1 VLFNILPTLFEFALV
16 IGILLVLYDWPFALI
31 TFLTIVLYGAFTASA
46 TEWRTRLRRQ
56 MNFHDNE
63 VSARTVDGLLNYE
76 TVKTFTNEAY
86 ESHRFDRA
94 LAGYEDAAVKTR
106 VSLAALNFGQAAI
119 IAVGVTLIMAVA
131 AQGVV
136 AGTMTVGDVVLVNT
150 FLLQLYAPLNI
161 LGVVYREIKQGLTDM
176 EHLGELFARPPDIV
190 DAPDAKALRLQGAE
204 VRFEDV
210 AFGYDPRRPIL
221 RGLSFAVPAGRTVAL
236 VGSSGAGKST
246 VVRLLLRFYDVDS
259 GRILIDGQDL
269 RAVTQDSLRA
279 AIGVVPQDTVLFND
293 TIGANIA
300 YGRPGAAQ
308 AEIEAAARLAQIHDF
323 ISRQP
328 DGYDTLVGERG
339 LKLSGGEKQRVA
351 IARMA
356 LKDPAILILDEATS
370 ALDSVTEASIRE
382 ALRRI
387 ALGRTTLV
395 IAHRLSTVVD
405 ADEILVLERGRVVER
420 GHHAQLLRRGGAYA
434 ALWRRQQ
441 EAPAA

>member
-1 VLFNILPTLFEFALV
+1 MNDADNALR
-16 IGILLVLYDWPFALI
+16 A
-31 TFLTIVLYGAFTASA
+31 
-46 TEWRTRLRRQ
+46 
-56 MNFHDNE
+56 M
-63 VSARTVDGLLNYE
+63 TVDGLLNYE
-76 TVKTFTNEAY
+76 TVKTFTNEGY
-86 ESHRFDRA
+86 ESRRYDRA
-94 LAGYEDAAVKTR
+94 LALYEDAAVRSRT
-106 VSLAALNFGQAAI
+106 SLSVLNFGQAAI
-119 IAVGVTLIMAVA
+119 IAVGVTLIMTLA
-131 AQGVV
+131 ARGVV
-136 AGTMTVGDVVLVNT
+136 AGEMTVGDVVLVNT

-176 EHLGELFARPPDIV
+176 EHLSELLDRPPDIL
-190 DAPDAKALRLQGAE
+190 DAPDARPLRLNGVE
-204 VRFEDV
+204 VRFEGV
-210 AFGYDPRRPIL
+210 SFGYDPRRPIIQD
-221 RGLSFAVPAGRTVAL
+221 LSFTVPAGRTVAL

-259 GRILIDGQDL
+259 GAIRIDGQDL
-269 RAVTQDSLRA
+269 REITQDSLRA

-300 YGRPGAAQ
+300 YGRPGATQ

-323 ISRQP
+323 IARQP
-328 DGYDTLVGERG
+328 DGYGTLVGERG

-387 ALGRTTLV
+387 AEGRTTLV

-405 ADEILVLERGRVVER
+405 ADEILVLERGRLLER
-420 GHHAQLLRRGGAYA
+420 GGHAELLRRRGAYA
-434 ALWRRQQ
+434 RLWRRQQ